1 VNDDCAGHLKA
12 SGKMCVLV
20 AHPFSRQEAKVV
32 TESVP
37 KAKQHK
43 RTTHELNEFAILA
56 VYFCITFAAVLLPKT
71 AVLHEPGIKFTP
83 WGIAAV
89 KAAVLAKLILLGN
102 AMNVGNRYGT
112 RPLIALGVGLLA
124 LSCLSVGARA
134 QSSAPNPAPGVN
146 VGDQAS
152 DASNED
158 ASALAKK
165 LQNPIGD
172 LYSIPFQ
179 NNINFDTGPNK
190 GTQDILNIQPVIP
203 IHVNDDWNVITR
215 TILPLVWSPSYQP
228 AQSVPFGLAPTT
240 FSAFLSPKNP
250 IDGWVWGVG
259 PITELPTITSKTLGS
274 NVWGLGPAVVVVKL
288 AGPIVAGVLVNN
300 VFSLGGTPSPG
311 GTRYSLFTV
320 NPFFNYNFGEG
331 WYVGTSPIITANWL
345 TAGNN
350 AWTLP
355 VGAAVGRVVK
365 IGGKVPVNFQIGAYY
380 NALRPEFGGTW
391 QLRTQVTLI
400 F

>member
-1 VNDDCAGHLKA
+1 
-12 SGKMCVLV
+12 
-20 AHPFSRQEAKVV
+20 
-32 TESVP
+32 
-37 KAKQHK
+37 
-43 RTTHELNEFAILA
+43 
-56 VYFCITFAAVLLPKT
+56 
-71 AVLHEPGIKFTP
+71 
-83 WGIAAV
+83 
-89 KAAVLAKLILLGN
+89 
-102 AMNVGNRYGT
+102 
-112 RPLIALGVGLLA
+112 
-124 LSCLSVGARA
+124 
-134 QSSAPNPAPGVN
+134 VN

-152 DASNED
+152 DAGNED

-179 NNINFDTGPNK
+179 NNINFNTGPNK

-215 TILPLVWSPSYQP
+215 TILPLVWSPSSRP

-259 PITELPTITSKTLGS
+259 PIVELPTITSKTLGS

-300 VFSLGGTPSPG
+300 VFSLGGTPG
-311 GTRYSLFTV
+311 LAGTRYSLFTV

-331 WYVGTSPIITANWL
+331 WYVGSSPIITANWEM
-345 TAGNN
+345 AGNN

-365 IGGKVPVNFQIGAYY
+365 IGGKLPVNFQLGAYY
-380 NALRPEFGGTW
+380 NAVRPEFGGIW